1 MARGEEAKMEGQSKS
16 RSGRRKKDQASTV
29 KSLLAQSSPSRPLV
43 SEHQLRPAWTRP
55 VKNIHGISFAKL
67 H

>member
-43 SEHQLRPAWTRP
+43 SEHQLRPAWT
-55 VKNIHGISFAKL
+55 
-67 H
+67 